1 MKNKKSKKNKRII
14 PKQKGGVTYEEGE
27 IIFGIFIWA
36 LGLYCLFYIARCRC
50 LSCCIESGVR
60 VAVTDSVHDVERGS
74 PSPPPSHGSAGMSAN
89 RRNESMIA
97 FANNLQSET
106 RENLRSANRRTDSM
120 IAFADNLRSEP
131 GQDLRSATDEENDD
145 TIMLPVAKKIL
156 KVIAQPLPSAD
167 ETLDTVIAT
176 EMLWLVHSA
185 NTPENL
191 LKEINNIMPAAIIIR
206 GLTDSVDAQLS
217 HIRNQITS
225 QNQHETRRTGGGKA
239 LSSETRPPSLAAAAA
254 ARAHTRSPFLSS
266 FFRAA
271 TRPRRFRRTAV
282 AAAAA
287 AAEPAAEKKAIMTMM
302 DRDIDYYIDY
312 YIDKIINVSNNNEE
326 KFLKNINGFIKN
338 IVLILMRQRR
348 YMVPED
354 AKEILPEIAK
364 EILED
369 KMKNYGMKTPPSGGG
384 KKTCKK
390 RKKSCKKTRRKSS
403 KQRHRKKRR
412 TRR

>member
-14 PKQKGGVTYEEGE
+14 PKQKGGVSKEDGE

-50 LSCCIESGVR
+50 LNCCIESGVR

-74 PSPPPSHGSAGMSAN
+74 PSPPPSQGSAGMSAN

-106 RENLRSANRRTDSM
+106 RENLQSANRRTDSM

-131 GQDLRSATDEENDD
+131 GVDLRSATDEANNDD
-145 TIMLPVAKKIL
+145 TIMLPVAKEIL

-254 ARAHTRSPFLSS
+254 RAHTRSPFLSS

-271 TRPRRFRRTAV
+271 TRPRRFRRTA
-282 AAAAA
+282 A
-287 AAEPAAEKKAIMTMM
+287 PAAEKKAIMTMM
-302 DRDIDYYIDY
+302 DHDIDYYIDY
-312 YIDKIINVSNNNEE
+312 YIDMIITVSDNNTE
-326 KFLKNINGFIKN
+326 KFLKNINGFIKK

-348 YMVPED
+348 YMVPDD

-369 KMKNYGMKTPPSGGG
+369 KMKNYGMKTTPSVGG
-384 KKTCKK
+384 KKTRKK